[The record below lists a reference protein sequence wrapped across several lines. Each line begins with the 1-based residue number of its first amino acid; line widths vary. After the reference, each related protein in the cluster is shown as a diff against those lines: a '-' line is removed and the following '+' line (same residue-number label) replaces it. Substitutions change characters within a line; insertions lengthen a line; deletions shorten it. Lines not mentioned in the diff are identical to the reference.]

1 MTRIFSW
8 EELWDRLY
16 QLFVAIASDLRECDP
31 TLFFEADHF
40 ETEAFPFRTYA
51 NYSGSA
57 DREEMVLSFDCWQES
72 NILQITADV
81 AREGRQILA
90 KWGPV
95 EISWRGPDKGDLTGI
110 FRQVDAVE
118 DFFNSCRSI
127 LRTELCPD
135 DTR

>member
-1 MTRIFSW
+1 MTSSFSW
-8 EELWDRLY
+8 KEFWDRLY

-31 TLFFEADHF
+31 TLFFEADYF
-40 ETEAFPFRTYA
+40 ETEAFPFRAYA

-57 DREEMVLSFDCWQES
+57 DREEMVLSFDCWRES
-72 NILQITADV
+72 NKLQLTADV

-90 KWGPV
+90 EWGPV
-95 EISWRGPDKGDLTGI
+95 EISWPGTTKGDLADV

-118 DFFNSCRSI
+118 DFFKSCLSI

-135 DTR
+135 DMR